1 MPDRLSC
8 GPGLCYAAG
17 VALDA
22 WLQQFLSTHGGVAGT
37 VHVRQGEVLSLAA
50 AVNIPPPVV
59 QKTRLIPKGKG
70 MAGLAWERNDVVSTC
85 NLKTDQTGD
94 VQPGARAVDAQA
106 AVAIPV
112 RDAAGSVRA
121 VVGIAFLGD
130 RDFGPAELDAFA
142 RAASALPAEASGVP
156 DRG

>member
-1 MPDRLSC
+1 
-8 GPGLCYAAG
+8 
-17 VALDA
+17 VALEL
-22 WLQQFLSTHGGVAGT
+22 WLQQFLSAHGGVAGT
-37 VHVRQGEVLSLAA
+37 VHLCDGNTLALAA

-59 QKTRLIPKGKG
+59 EKTRRIPRGKG
-70 MAGLAWERNDVVSTC
+70 MAGLAWERDDIVSTC

-112 RDAAGSVRA
+112 HDAAGGVRA

-130 RDFGPAELDAFA
+130 RTFTADELAAFS
-142 RAASALPAEASGVP
+142 RAAAALPADG
-156 DRG
+156 